1 MLKSNVMLEKRA
13 MEELAF
19 AVRQLDGLKESGKPQ
34 YVTKEA
40 VTQDSP
46 TTNVKERTMVI

>member
-1 MLKSNVMLEKRA
+1 MLEKRVT
-13 MEELAF
+13 EELAF
-19 AVRQLDGLKESGKPQ
+19 AVRQSAGLKESGKHQ
-34 YVTKEA
+34 YVTKES